1 MAPGPGPRPPEEVR
15 VVLPALTDLDAADL
29 PGAQHHELLRLA
41 DLDLTGAD
49 LRRTTFAECSLERLV
64 LDAADL
70 RGVHL
75 VECRLVQ
82 LDAARCRL
90 PRSSWRDVTVDGS
103 RLGAV
108 ESYESTW
115 RSLLVTDSKIGYLN
129 ARGSTW
135 TDVTLRGCTV
145 DELDLTAARLTRV
158 RLDGCRVRSL
168 RVADATLVDVDLRT
182 ARLEELEGLAGLAG
196 AWVSEQQLTELAP
209 LLAEHLGLHV
219 G

>member
-1 MAPGPGPRPPEEVR
+1 MAPSLGPRPPEPVR
-15 VVLPALTDLDAADL
+15 VTLPALTDVAADAL
-29 PGAQHHELLRLA
+29 PGTQHHELLRLA

-49 LRRTTFAECSLERLV
+49 LRGTTFAECALERLV

-75 VECRLVQ
+75 VECRLAQ
-82 LDAARCRL
+82 LDAARCTV
-90 PRSSWRDVTVDGS
+90 PRSSWRDVTLDGS

-108 ESYESTW
+108 EAYESTW
-115 RSLLVTDSKIGYLN
+115 RSVLVTDSKLGYLN

-158 RLDGCRVRSL
+158 RLEGCRVRSVRL
-168 RVADATLVDVDLRT
+168 ADATLVDVDLRT

-209 LLAEHLGLHV
+209 LLADHLGIRV